1 MSVIIQPLVASC
13 KPVSTSAWNLSPRT
27 IPEDQNEEES
37 DDYQLMFKHFK
48 ENKVEIASAITKP
61 FPFLMSLRDRDFIS
75 EQKFQEYQE
84 TCKNL
89 VPVERVVYDVLSNV
103 QKKFSRDLLKV
114 IFSKTHLKAY
124 PDLKET
130 LKHFFLN
137 VSDSHRTHQ
146 RINGRNVEERPR
158 LPSVVREASKTN
170 DEQAEEMLSLPQCNG
185 GEGSSSCE
193 QTCDEQEP
201 QDDLPSSL
209 RQEAARRKKRPN
221 WSNSKRRLQ
230 KKKPRQDEMM
240 GVPSPGHGVQ
250 EKLKAVSRRTL
261 WKDDSSTNVK
271 EVTKTLRARMRCIEG
286 LMGEEFLK
294 SQCLRFSLVPTLPQ
308 ITQVAIYHPLIDPSC
323 AAIQCNC
330 SSIHLDPVLPFRLCS
345 GTQLYSS
352 TMTLQSNP
360 TMTSVP
366 VQRAQGPL
374 LSHPTDSY
382 DFPAVSQLWFVKS
395 LPP

>member
-1 MSVIIQPLVASC
+1 MAGG
-13 KPVSTSAWNLSPRT
+13 NNELSSRT

-137 VSDSHRTHQ
+137 
-146 RINGRNVEERPR
+146 
-158 LPSVVREASKTN
+158 ASKTN

-240 GVPSPGHGVQ
+240 AGVPSPGHGVQ